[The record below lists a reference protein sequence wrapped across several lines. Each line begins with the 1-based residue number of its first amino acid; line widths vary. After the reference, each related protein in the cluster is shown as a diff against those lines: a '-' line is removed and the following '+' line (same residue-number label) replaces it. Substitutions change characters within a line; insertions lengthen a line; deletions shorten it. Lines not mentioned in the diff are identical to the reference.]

1 MTIHATDAAPAQAA
15 LDELRRRISG
25 EVLTPND
32 SGYSDVRDVFNAMH
46 EARPD
51 LVVACADAADVSEAV
66 RFARTQELPLAVRGG
81 GHSIA
86 GLSAPDG
93 GVLIDLASM
102 RGVEVDPQR
111 RRARVQGGALL
122 SDLDGATQPFGLA
135 TPAGIVSHTGIGGL
149 TLGGGLGHTMRKLGL
164 TVDNLLAV
172 DLVTADGEA
181 MQVDAWTEPELFW
194 GLRGGGGNFGV
205 ATAFTYRLHPVG
217 PVVLGGPI
225 FWPLADAHEVLG
237 FLREFHAQAP
247 DELGIVL
254 TLRLAPP
261 SPALPPGLAG
271 TPVVGLMLVWA
282 GDPAAG
288 EAAIAPLRRIGTSL
302 ADLVRPVPYLF
313 VQSSL
318 DAGNPHGMHYYWRSQ
333 RVPELGDEVVDRLA
347 GLVDTITSP
356 LSYVA
361 GFAMSGALTRVD
373 ADATA
378 VGRRDTGFELSV
390 VAGWPPPDPDPER
403 HLAWVRRGWDQLR
416 PHSSGVYSHFISD
429 EGAAGVQDAYGDRL
443 KRLTALKD
451 QYDPTNL
458 FRMNA
463 NIPPSPAGGR

>member
-1 MTIHATDAAPAQAA
+1 TA
-15 LDELRRRISG
+15 
-25 EVLTPND
+25 
-32 SGYSDVRDVFNAMH
+32 
-46 EARPD
+46 
-51 LVVACADAADVSEAV
+51 SE
-66 RFARTQELPLAVRGG
+66 RENE
-81 GHSIA
+81 
-86 GLSAPDG
+86 D
-93 GVLIDLASM
+93 
-102 RGVEVDPQR
+102 
-111 RRARVQGGALL
+111 
-122 SDLDGATQPFGLA
+122 
-135 TPAGIVSHTGIGGL
+135 
-149 TLGGGLGHTMRKLGL
+149 
-164 TVDNLLAV
+164 
-172 DLVTADGEA
+172 
-181 MQVDAWTEPELFW
+181 LFW

-237 FLREFHAQAP
+237 FLRDVHARAP
-247 DELGIVL
+247 DELGVVL

-261 SPALPPGLAG
+261 NPALPPELHG
-271 TPVVGLMLVWA
+271 TPVVGLMLVWT

-288 EAAIAPLRRIGTSL
+288 QAAIAPLRRIGTPL
-302 ADLVRPVPYLF
+302 ADLVRQVPYLF

-318 DAGNPHGMHYYWRSQ
+318 DAGNPHGMHSYWRSQ

-378 VGRRDTGFELSV
+378 VGRRDTGFELSI

-451 QYDPTNL
+451 QYDPANV

-463 NIPPSPAGGR
+463 NIPPSPPARR